1 MTQHPDEDPGVSE
14 FDMERST
21 AESWASFAAKLA
33 DVLSVMEDDAALT
46 IGAMAG
52 EQSGAPPFVAFRA
65 AESGRL
71 VAEASGNAELGAYHQ
86 LTPAQVDAMAAIG
99 WQPPEEPGRR
109 FRALGTQEAST
120 ELADRAVRAL
130 RDVFGVPHPAFL
142 APDQLAEILIPVP
155 APERPSIHVPEF
167 PPEELAAT
175 MPLSA
180 QHLDA
185 MVAAAL
191 ARQLGHAPVPDEQ
204 GDYGIRVGSTMVFV
218 RASTDVRDVLIFSSV
233 VHDIEGRSRAME
245 VISDLNTES
254 RFVRFLLV
262 RDRVFVSLSIPARPF
277 VPAHLRQ
284 AVQLISHTSDGIDD
298 ELAAKL
304 RGRTTFA
311 DDGPRP
317 DGTGDS

>member
-1 MTQHPDEDPGVSE
+1 MTQPDEDPGVAE
-14 FDMERST
+14 FDLERST

-33 DVLSVMEDDAALT
+33 DVLSVMEDDATLT

-52 EQSGAPPFVAFRA
+52 EKSGAAPFVAFRA
-65 AESGRL
+65 AENGGL
-71 VAEASGNAELGAYHQ
+71 VAEASGNAELGEYYQ
-86 LTPAQVDAMAAIG
+86 LTPDQADALATIG
-99 WQPPEEPGRR
+99 WEPPEQPGRR
-109 FRALGTQEAST
+109 FRALGTQEASA
-120 ELADRAVRAL
+120 ELADKAVRAL

-142 APDQLAEILIPVP
+142 APDQLAEILTP
-155 APERPSIHVPEF
+155 APVGERPANAFPEF
-167 PPEELAAT
+167 PPDELVAT
-175 MPLSA
+175 MPVSA
-180 QHLDA
+180 EHLDA

-191 ARQLGHAPVPDEQ
+191 TRQLGHAPVPDEQ

-218 RASTDVRDVLIFSSV
+218 RASTDGRDVLIFSSV
-233 VHDIEGRSRAME
+233 VHDVDGRSRAME

-284 AVQLISHTSDGIDD
+284 ALQLISLTSDGIDN

-317 DGTGDS
+317 DAPGAG